1 MMARD
6 ESKDGPEQEPE
17 EREEPERRGARA
29 RLRGVARRL
38 MDEETVQ
45 VTTKD
50 AKELVGAVLG
60 ASDKARKETIR
71 LIGREVRVWLE
82 GLGLDEGIHYL
93 LTNYSLEVSASVSLK
108 PLKDKLDPPPHARQP
123 ERDEH
128 PAER

>member
-1 MMARD
+1 MSRD
-6 ESKDGPEQEPE
+6 ESKDGEEREPE

-38 MDEETVQ
+38 LDEDTIQ

-71 LIGREVRVWLE
+71 LISQEVRMWLE
-82 GLGLDEGIHYL
+82 GLGLNEGIHYL

-108 PLKDKLDPPPHARQP
+108 PLKEKLDPPPYTRKREDGEAL
-123 ERDEH
+123 EG
-128 PAER
+128 